1 MCTMT
6 YVGIVRSVL
15 TAIDEDDQANGTSI
29 DDEDEEEIEQYEGYK
44 DVQKMEVS
52 LSYIRLSDR

>member
-15 TAIDEDDQANGTSI
+15 TAIDEDDQINGISI
-29 DDEDEEEIEQYEGYK
+29 DDEDDEKEQYEGYE
-44 DVQKMEVS
+44 DVQKMEAS
-52 LSYIRLSDR
+52 LSYIYLSHG